1 VVVDVANVMGS
12 RRDGWWRDRAG
23 AAERL
28 GREVVL
34 LARRGDGPAE
44 WVLVFEGRARAA
56 VQALTEE
63 IAGAPVRLVPAPG
76 IADDTIVSTTVEI
89 VSQQLT
95 CQVITADRELRARCK
110 EAGAT
115 VIGPR
120 WLLRQL
126 LARAGTSL
134 AERVKAS
141 PR

>member
-1 VVVDVANVMGS
+1 MNGKGRQVVIEPGVVVVDVANVMGS
-12 RRDGWWRDRAG
+12 RHDGWWRDRAG

-28 GREVVL
+28 GREVVA
-34 LARRGDGPAE
+34 LARQGDGTSE

-63 IAGAPVRLVPAPG
+63 IAGSPVRLVPAPG
-76 IADDTIVSTTVEI
+76 IADDTIVSTAAEI
-89 VSQQLT
+89 VSQQRT

-126 LARAGTSL
+126 
-134 AERVKAS
+134 
-141 PR
+141 

>member
-28 GREVVL
+28 GREVVV
-34 LARRGDGPAE
+34 LARRGDGSAE

-56 VQALTEE
+56 VQALAEE

-76 IADDTIVSTTVEI
+76 IADDTIVSTVTEI
-89 VSQQLT
+89 VSRQRT

-126 LARAGTSL
+126 
-134 AERVKAS
+134 
-141 PR
+141 